1 MVKFERK
8 NTDKAIAA
16 ELSLQK
22 AKKKNVTYNTPEV
35 NDALYEM
42 FHGKCYICE
51 NKSITSCQI
60 EHLKAHKGDVD
71 LKYAWENLFWSCAH
85 CNNTKLA
92 GYEPIL
98 DCSKEDVDNVIAFRK
113 VGYFGVE
120 EKLNFEAL
128 DEREETLNTVRLLYD
143 VYYGTTTQKKIEA
156 AVIRKNLRDEIS
168 KFKGYVRE
176 YKEAT
181 AEDKKDLESL
191 VKRNL
196 KNNSAFTAF
205 KRWLIK
211 DHKDFFPEFAKYI
224 CELSG

>member
-1 MVKFERK
+1 M
-8 NTDKAIAA
+8 
-16 ELSLQK
+16 
-22 AKKKNVTYNTPEV
+22 
-35 NDALYEM
+35 
-42 FHGKCYICE
+42 
-51 NKSITSCQI
+51 
-60 EHLKAHKGDVD
+60 
-71 LKYAWENLFWSCAH
+71 
-85 CNNTKLA
+85 
-92 GYEPIL
+92 
-98 DCSKEDVDNVIAFRK
+98 
-113 VGYFGVE
+113 
-120 EKLNFEAL
+120 NFEAL

-156 AVIRKNLRDEIS
+156 AVICKNLRGEIS

-181 AEDKKDLESL
+181 GEDKKDLESL

-196 KNNSAFTAF
+196 KNNSVFTAF